1 MSQQA
6 IIFNNAKLIIGF
18 HGSGFASLFFGKPET
33 TIVEIFSPD
42 FLRTDF
48 WYEASILSLRY
59 FAYCEDMYKKNI
71 SNFRV
76 AIQSPTI
83 IDVDK
88 FINFCRNENLL

>member
-1 MSQQA
+1 LVELSEFGIKEIFLEDLNTSQQA

-48 WYEASILSLRY
+48 WDEASILSLRY
-59 FAYCEDMYKKNI
+59 FAYCEDMYKKTYLI
-71 SNFRV
+71 FG
-76 AIQSPTI
+76 
-83 IDVDK
+83 
-88 FINFCRNENLL
+88 